1 MRNFNEFKASD
12 FSGFAT
18 KLREI
23 SGTEVL
29 HMFD

>member
-1 MRNFNEFKASD
+1 MRNFNEFKASE
-12 FSGFAT
+12 FSAFAT

-23 SGTEVL
+23 SDTKVV